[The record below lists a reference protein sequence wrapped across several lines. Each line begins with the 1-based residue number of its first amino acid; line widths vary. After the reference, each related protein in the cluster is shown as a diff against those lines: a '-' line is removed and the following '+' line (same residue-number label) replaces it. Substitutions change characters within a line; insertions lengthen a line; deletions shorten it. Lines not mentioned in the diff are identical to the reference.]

1 MESMKDFKLAFPI
14 SYTSKIPCKYKNAAE
29 SQLNM
34 MMMLGLYDDHD
45 NHDDHDHDNHD
56 DHDHDD
62 HDDDDDDDDHDGVRL
77 NI

>member
-45 NHDDHDHDNHD
+45 NHDDHDHD
-56 DHDHDD
+56 D

>member
-14 SYTSKIPCKYKNAAE
+14 SYTSKIPCKYKNV
-29 SQLNM
+29 
-34 MMMLGLYDDHD
+34 YD
-45 NHDDHDHDNHD
+45 DHDNHD